1 MNRIALLAIL
11 LSVKLFSC
19 KDNKQNDKFVFDYEV
34 YKTQKILLAEEDRGK
49 YYNYSDSKNN
59 QLVNIDGKDV
69 LILNMECRSL
79 SFYDLESGEKI
90 HDILVD
96 SLGGMR
102 SFYFIGKDSI
112 FISRSNLP
120 GGKELETPQ
129 AFRLIDWNG
138 NVKKKYGY
146 DVDQD
151 ELNNYKYNIDYLIPP
166 KKEFV
171 FCKGSIIPN
180 STRYDSYGL
189 LGTKES
195 VENPLPLGIRMDTKE
210 NKYHVSKHRK
220 YADIKEGMYY
230 PTHSSLL
237 VIKSANDLPVF
248 RYPYSSSVIE
258 WDFENDS
265 ILEHYFKSALADS
278 IMPLSAPAGYGH
290 EVPYC
295 YGIVL
300 FKYDECHQVYVSTIL
315 FNDKVYGEMKWGLIF
330 ANKDFQYIG
339 EILEPKF
346 WPEVSNKNMLLNIQY
361 PNDSTVTINYL
372 KLVKTDRDYD
382 KYIDSCRNVLQTMKQ
397 DLEDKK
403 KALLDGYPPI
413 NYVKSQMDINE
424 SSYKILTIYCN
435 NGCPGCEYSA
445 LYTLLENKEV
455 LNKVPLYIILSARNK
470 RHLDSY
476 IEQTGLSYFDKI
488 VPDTTGIMVTVAKSG
503 LVLNPRITVVKDGKV
518 TLDTIYQAMD
528 IEDKLLPQIT
538 GPDENSKYALDE
550 DGEVIITTKQ

>member
-1 MNRIALLAIL
+1 
-11 LSVKLFSC
+11 
-19 KDNKQNDKFVFDYEV
+19 
-34 YKTQKILLAEEDRGK
+34 
-49 YYNYSDSKNN
+49 
-59 QLVNIDGKDV
+59 
-69 LILNMECRSL
+69 
-79 SFYDLESGEKI
+79 
-90 HDILVD
+90 
-96 SLGGMR
+96 
-102 SFYFIGKDSI
+102 
-112 FISRSNLP
+112 
-120 GGKELETPQ
+120 
-129 AFRLIDWNG
+129 
-138 NVKKKYGY
+138 
-146 DVDQD
+146 
-151 ELNNYKYNIDYLIPP
+151 
-166 KKEFV
+166 
-171 FCKGSIIPN
+171 
-180 STRYDSYGL
+180 
-189 LGTKES
+189 
-195 VENPLPLGIRMDTKE
+195 
-210 NKYHVSKHRK
+210 
-220 YADIKEGMYY
+220 
-230 PTHSSLL
+230 
-237 VIKSANDLPVF
+237 
-248 RYPYSSSVIE
+248 
-258 WDFENDS
+258 
-265 ILEHYFKSALADS
+265 
-278 IMPLSAPAGYGH
+278 
-290 EVPYC
+290 
-295 YGIVL
+295 
-300 FKYDECHQVYVSTIL
+300 
-315 FNDKVYGEMKWGLIF
+315 
-330 ANKDFQYIG
+330 
-339 EILEPKF
+339 
-346 WPEVSNKNMLLNIQY
+346 MLLNIQY